1 MYDRMYR
8 NRWINVSYQVGYLKQ
23 IVNRQHQF
31 IDHLA
36 RCAQDVCVYNVDNDC
51 ATLTHLFDEIIKAL
65 ESYENY
71 VTTGCPTETA
81 TDSEREPETR
91 PNQGTPR
98 VNFDYNTVRQSNK
111 DDDWFGGII

>member
-1 MYDRMYR
+1 MYERMYR
-8 NRWINVSYQVGYLKQ
+8 NRWIDSAYHVGYLKQ

-81 TDSEREPETR
+81 TDSERESEAR
-91 PNQGTPR
+91 ARQGAAG
-98 VNFDYNTVRQSNK
+98 VGFNYNTVRQGNK
-111 DDDWFGGII
+111 DDDWFGGIV